1 MLVLALL
8 LQIIGAS
15 PPGGEES
22 PRHAAEQDCWGGR
35 ILWFQHGT
43 DLLDPESVEVLRHW
57 SRAVRDSKVNGHIE
71 LEASADGTGPTFNR
85 DLSLRRTSQLKR
97 LLRENGLGRLEVEA
111 RNTSFSTRRPD
122 PDPEVEREKGQYA
135 HVRLMVRYAS
145 EFIAPGLHRECR

>member
-35 ILWFQHGT
+35 ILWFQPGT
-43 DLLDPESVEVLRHW
+43 DLLDTESLEELRHW
-57 SRAVRDSKVNGHIE
+57 SRAVRDSKKDGHIE
-71 LEASADGTGPTFNR
+71 VEASADGTGPTFNHE
-85 DLSLRRTSQLKR
+85 LSLRRTSRLKR
-97 LLRENGLGRLEVEA
+97 LLHENGLGHLDVEA
-111 RNTSFSTRRPD
+111 RNTSFATRKPRA
-122 PDPEVEREKGQYA
+122 DPEVEAEMGQYA

-145 EFIAPGLHRECR
+145 PFIAPGMYRHCR